1 MLLNNDALANAL
13 NSGANNIL
21 LAAGEFEMPGSFSAN
36 NVTIS
41 GADKENSILKIT
53 SQLRADNKSLTLK
66 NLTTKVP
73 TGLYYS
79 ESTFAW
85 IHYLKN
91 FSMINCN
98 SDGRIR
104 LNSHSATIEKCRFDV
119 TTSSG
124 FDGYAIFYYGP
135 TDSNVKVSNSVFNT
149 VGKAIVL
156 YNEGQPVLNLDVTN
170 CQFKSSAST
179 DKAAIQMHTEYG
191 ISGTVD
197 IVNSTAT
204 GFANING
211 GLWNEVNNNTKVPT
225 DNFEITVDGVKVH

>member
-1 MLLNNDALANAL
+1 
-13 NSGANNIL
+13 
-21 LAAGEFEMPGSFSAN
+21 
-36 NVTIS
+36 
-41 GADKENSILKIT
+41 
-53 SQLRADNKSLTLK
+53 
-66 NLTTKVP
+66 
-73 TGLYYS
+73 
-79 ESTFAW
+79 
-85 IHYLKN
+85 
-91 FSMINCN
+91 MINCN

-104 LNSHSATIEKCRFDV
+104 LNSHSTTIEDCRFDV

-135 TDSNVKVSNSVFNT
+135 TASNVKVSNSVFNT

-156 YNEGQPVLNLDVTN
+156 YNEGKPVLNLDVTN

-211 GLWNEVNNNTKVPT
+211 GLWNEVNNNTKETT